1 VADERRSA
9 RDRRQD
15 AARGFSTRA
24 IRSASRTLPLR
35 AARQFRPAV
44 SGGISD
50 GLEGVDD
57 RIADV
62 AKALAAAARGVGPTP
77 ATVAASG

>member
-1 VADERRSA
+1 
-9 RDRRQD
+9 
-15 AARGFSTRA
+15 
-24 IRSASRTLPLR
+24 
-35 AARQFRPAV
+35 V